1 MRRPPPRFPLLG
13 RAVLVFL
20 LGLTLMGAAIAEAL
34 VLDRSSGPLFPLGF
48 WSCLGAVV
56 LPLAYDWLRGRT
68 EAEDRALV
76 ARDLAD
82 MLDLGAPLDEAL
94 DALGADLGSRN
105 GTKFS
110 RPLMALPFLAERLRA
125 GASFSGALTESRCY
139 PPHWIQLVGLGER
152 LEALPRVLR
161 GLAQAEP
168 QRPAGFQWTMLYLAL
183 VVFMISAVGH
193 FLTTYIQPTF
203 RSLLEAMVAPTPLD
217 LPHRGFFALMELAVV
232 GPGVL
237 FLIPATRR
245 ILVQLGATAVGLRP
259 VLRMRQQAES
269 AATLGAAL
277 ELGLSETEAFDLAA
291 RTAELP
297 EYRHVFLKAARGAG
311 GTLAAELAREPRLFA
326 PPLVW
331 LARQGERF
339 GNLPEALLAGS
350 ESLREEAEN
359 LATRALRLG
368 EAVAVAT
375 VGLVVFLMVLA
386 TMLPLAQILR
396 NLLEEVYLP

>member
-1 MRRPPPRFPLLG
+1 MF
-13 RAVLVFL
+13 FL
-20 LGLTLMGAAIAEAL
+20 LGLTLMGLAITQD
-34 VLDRSSGPLFPLGF
+34 VLLERSSGPLFPLGF
-48 WSCLGAVV
+48 WSCLAALV

-68 EAEDRALV
+68 EAEDRALM

-94 DALGADLGSRN
+94 DALGADLASRN

-110 RPLMALPFLAERLRA
+110 RPLMALPFLADRLRA
-125 GASFSGALTESRCY
+125 GTALSVALTESRCY

-152 LEALPRVLR
+152 LETLPRVLR

-183 VVFMISAVGH
+183 VVFMISGVGH

-203 RSLLEAMVAPTPLD
+203 RMLLEGMASPVPLD
-217 LPHRGFFALMELAVV
+217 LPRRSFFALAELVV
-232 GPGVL
+232 FGLGIL

-245 ILVQLGATAVGLRP
+245 ILVQLGATALGLRP
-259 VLRMRQQAES
+259 VLRLRQQAES

-277 ELGLSETEAFDLAA
+277 ELGLSEAEAFDLAA

-297 EYRHVFLKAARGAG
+297 EYQRAFLRSARGAG
-311 GTLAAELAREPRLFA
+311 GSMAAELAREPRLFA
-326 PPLVW
+326 PPLLW

-339 GNLPEALLAGS
+339 GNLPEALLAAS
-350 ESLREEAEN
+350 ESLRDEAEN

-368 EAVAVAT
+368 ETVAVAT
-375 VGLVVFLMVLA
+375 VGLVVFLMILA
-386 TMLPLAQILR
+386 TMLPIAQILR
-396 NLLEEVYLP
+396 TLLEEVYLP